1 MDRAFKTVDYQAAL
15 DVTVRLGDC
24 LPPDHLAR
32 FVVDAVAQLD
42 LSPIYARYG
51 SRGGEPYA
59 PEILIGLL
67 FYGYATG
74 VFSSRK
80 IERATYDSAPFRFI
94 AGNLH
99 PDHDTLASF
108 RKAFLPNLKALFV
121 EILLLA
127 RMVGVLQLGTLSL
140 DGSKIHA
147 DASKSNAVSYKRL
160 LEIKA
165 KLEAE
170 VAELLALGEQADR
183 GKLPDGLVVSDEV
196 GLRQARLSR
205 LAEAKAVIEA
215 RAKERDVQEQ
225 AAHEAKVREREEK
238 ARKSGRKPRGRGPT
252 PPTPGP
258 RDKDQYNFTDPDS
271 RIMKNSTDQGFDQH
285 YNVQVAV
292 TQDKLLIV
300 GESLSN
306 HPNDQAEAEPTVD
319 SIPTELGKPEAAALD
334 NGFFSQTNIAAFA
347 SRGIDPYIATGR
359 DSHNQSWQERFAAE
373 PTPPPED
380 ASAKIKMA
388 YKLKTQ
394 IGKAVYAAR
403 KYTVEPVIGII
414 KEVLGFRQFS
424 LRGEVA
430 AAGEWCLVCLAFNL
444 KRLHSLT
451 SGRLLSDMLRLAQV
465 PQFDLSIFP

>member
-1 MDRAFKTVDYQAAL
+1 MDRNFKTVDYQAAL

-59 PEILIGLL
+59 PEILIGLI

-80 IERATYDSAPFRFI
+80 IERGTYESAPFRFI

-99 PDHDTLASF
+99 PDHDTLANF
-108 RKAFLPNLKALFV
+108 RKTFLPELQACFV
-121 EILLLA
+121 EILLIA
-127 RMVGVLQLGTLSL
+127 QMVGVLQLGTISL

-147 DASKSNAVSYKRL
+147 DASKAKAVSYKRL
-160 LEIKA
+160 VEIKA
-165 KLEAE
+165 KLGAE

-183 GKLPDGLVVSDEV
+183 GKLPDGLVVKDEV
-196 GLRQARLSR
+196 ALRQARLAR

-215 RAKERDVQEQ
+215 RAKERDAVEQ
-225 AAHEAKVREREEK
+225 AEYEAKVREREEK
-238 ARKSGRKPRGRGPT
+238 ARKSGRKPGGR
-252 PPTPGP
+252 PPAPPMPGP
-258 RDKDQYNFTDPDS
+258 RAKDQYNFTDPDS
-271 RIMKNSTDQGFDQH
+271 RIMKNSTNQGFEQH

-292 TQDKLLIV
+292 TQESLLIV

-306 HPNDQAEAEPTVD
+306 HPNDQAEAEPTLD
-319 SIPTELGKPEAAALD
+319 SIPTELGQPKAAALD
-334 NGFFSQTNIAAFA
+334 TGYFSPTNVEALAN
-347 SRGIDPYIATGR
+347 RGIEPYIATGG
-359 DSHNQSWQERFAAE
+359 DSHNQSWQERFAPE
-373 PTPPPED
+373 PSPPPEN
-380 ASAKIKMA
+380 ASAKVKMA
-388 YKLKTQ
+388 YKLRAQ
-394 IGKAVYAAR
+394 IGKAIYAAR
-403 KYTVEPVIGII
+403 KSTVEPVIGII

-424 LRGEVA
+424 LRGELA

-444 KRLHSLT
+444 KRLHTLT
-451 SGRLLSDMLRLAQV
+451 SGRLLSEMLEQASYV
-465 PQFDLSIFP
+465 